1 MVELKGGCLWR
12 GEVEDEMSHALYFPT
27 ALPTTSMNSC
37 RCGGGMP
44 MIANLQVQDV
54 VMYRMD
60 LFNRQIPVHALASLP
75 IAGALPPFHHLT
87 KPIESADH
95 ATN

>member
-1 MVELKGGCLWR
+1 MARRSR
-12 GEVEDEMSHALYFPT
+12 GRDVSCSLLSDRVAYYLDD
-27 ALPTTSMNSC
+27 SC

-60 LFNRQIPVHALASLP
+60 LFNQQIPVHALASLP